1 MKQRL
6 LNESMLLY
14 LWAAEMLQIRYSS
27 LIVIHLTAV
36 AMFDSSIILH
46 TVGVIL
52 RQLEIN
58 RENFLLFLTDAAGY
72 MSLAGKS
79 LMKLHSSLMP
89 VNCVAHLLHNCA
101 MRVSSHVK
109 NIDKV
114 IATIEAATIKNK
126 DCKKGLNDAISS

>member
-6 LNESMLLY
+6 LNKSMLLY
-14 LWAAEMLQIRYSS
+14 LWVAEMLQIRYSS

-46 TVGVIL
+46 TVGVTL

-58 RENFLLFLTDAAGY
+58 RENFSLFLTDAAGY
-72 MSLAGKS
+72 VSLAGKS
-79 LMKLHSSLMP
+79 LMKLHPFLMP

-101 MRVSSHVK
+101 MRVRSHIK
-109 NIDKV
+109 NINKV

-126 DCKKGLNDAISS
+126 NRKKDFNDAIFS